1 MKPSKPVRLELL
13 GVRYLQQAVL
23 LLRDLFLLEGML
35 SCARPTTLLET
46 HNLMLGVTGSQL
58 ERNVPTADYT
68 I

>member
-1 MKPSKPVRLELL
+1 MSVTYSRESFSL
-13 GVRYLQQAVL
+13 GTCS
-23 LLRDLFLLEGML
+23 FLKGML
-35 SCARPTTLLET
+35 SCAHPTNVLET